1 MKRRRI
7 PGEGLPVIHPKAA
20 AIDVG
25 ARFHVVAV
33 PPAMSDEPVQT
44 FQAFTDDL
52 QRMGG
57 WLRDLGITTVAM
69 ESTGVY
75 WIPLYEVLD
84 AHGIEVVVA
93 NAREARA
100 VPGRKSDV
108 NDAQWLQ
115 RLHACG
121 LLRGSFRPT
130 REIAELR
137 GYLRLHERRLD
148 YATSHIQHMQKAL
161 ALLI

>member
-1 MKRRRI
+1 MPRSGKTT
-7 PGEGLPVIHPKAA
+7 GLPIIHPRAA

-25 ARFHVVAV
+25 SRFHVVAV
-33 PPAMSDEPVQT
+33 PPELCEEPVKT

-52 QRMGG
+52 NRLAA
-57 WLRDLGITTVAM
+57 WLKSLDIATVAM

-75 WIPLYEVLD
+75 WVALYEILQSS
-84 AHGIEVVVA
+84 GIEVIVA
-93 NAREARA
+93 NARDARS

-121 LLRGSFRPT
+121 LLRARFPT
-130 REIAELR
+130 
-137 GYLRLHERRLD
+137 GRRD
-148 YATSHIQHMQKAL
+148 RAAAGVSA
-161 ALLI
+161 AA